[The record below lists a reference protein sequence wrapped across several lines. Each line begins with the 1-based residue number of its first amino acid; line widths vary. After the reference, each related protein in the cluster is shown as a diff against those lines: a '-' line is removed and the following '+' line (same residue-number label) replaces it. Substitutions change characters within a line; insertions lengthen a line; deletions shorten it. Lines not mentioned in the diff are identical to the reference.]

1 MVNKIARKR
10 SGYFIKKTFQMK
22 IIFQFIMILILG
34 GIISGLV
41 LYFLASNELETKLY
55 QAHMRIINT
64 MDILLP
70 IVIITSLTVVFILSI
85 VTVYTVLYLS
95 HKIAGPLYKF
105 ELIADE
111 IGNGNLNVNVSLRKK
126 DELLQLQTAFENMIE
141 NLQCKIMNFKNN
153 LDKIKII
160 EKELNNA
167 IQTSELSE
175 TDKNSLS
182 TTVEEFITGYEENVN
197 AFTTKDI

>member
-1 MVNKIARKR
+1 MVNKLARKR
-10 SGYFIKKTFQMK
+10 SRYFIKKTFQMK
-22 IIFQFIMILILG
+22 IILQFIVILIIG
-34 GIISGLV
+34 GIISGLE

-70 IVIITSLTVVFILSI
+70 IVIITSLTVIFLLSI
-85 VTVYTVLYLS
+85 ITVYIVLFLS

-105 ELIADE
+105 EKITNE

-126 DELLQLQTAFENMIE
+126 DELLPLQTAFENMIE
-141 NLQCKIMNFKNN
+141 NLQSKIMNFKKNFEE
-153 LDKIKII
+153 IKII

-175 TDKNSLS
+175 TDKNSLA
-182 TTVEEFITGYEENVN
+182 TAVKEFITDYEENVN
-197 AFTTKDI
+197 AFTTRDI

>member
-105 ELIADE
+105 EMIADE